1 MVENKM
7 LEMGFY
13 LRNRH
18 VLGNLMNAES
28 REKGL
33 DEKIGKIVKRFDEI
47 FVNGVEFGKA
57 SNSNRKENEKNSIS
71 SSKNEVTE

>member
-1 MVENKM
+1 
-7 LEMGFY
+7 
-13 LRNRH
+13 
-18 VLGNLMNAES
+18 MNAES

-47 FVNGVEFGKA
+47 FVKGVEFGKA
-57 SNSNRKENEKNSIS
+57 SNINRKENEKNSIR

>member
-1 MVENKM
+1 MLENKM

-18 VLGNLMNAES
+18 VLGNLMNVES

-33 DEKIGKIVKRFDEI
+33 NEKIRKIVKKFDEI
-47 FVNGVEFGKA
+47 FVNGVEFGKTSNN
-57 SNSNRKENEKNSIS
+57 SNSNRIENEKNS
-71 SSKNEVTE
+71 KR